1 MPWNDGLTGTAL
13 QIAST
18 PESPLRVMAGPGTGK
33 SFAMK
38 RRIARL
44 LEEGADP
51 GRILAVTFTRNAAAS
66 VVDDLNNLEVEGCE
80 EIVAGTLHGFCFALL
95 GRDEVLAL
103 SGRIPRPVVAFTT
116 KQVLQFEGRTMLAAC
131 RTSPSSRKIRLTPS
145 RA

>member
-18 PESPLRVMAGPGTGK
+18 PETPLWDMAGSGTGK

-44 LEEGADP
+44 LEEGADA

-66 VVDDLNNLEVEGCE
+66 VVDDLNNLDVEGCE
-80 EIVAGTLHGFCFALL
+80 DIIAGTLHGFCFGLL
-95 GRDEVLAL
+95 SKDEVLAL
-103 SGRIPRPVVAFTT
+103 SGRVPRPVVTFTT
-116 KQVLQFEGRTMLAAC
+116 KQVLQFEARACSHYRIASTMRT
-131 RTSPSSRKIRLTPS
+131 K
-145 RA
+145 

>member
-18 PESPLRVMAGPGTGK
+18 LETPLRVMAGPGTGK

-51 GRILAVTFTRNAAAS
+51 VRILAVTFTRNAAAS
-66 VVDDLNNLEVEGCE
+66 VVDDLNNLDVPGCE
-80 EIVAGTLHGFCFALL
+80 EIVAGTLHGFCFGLL
-95 GRDEVLAL
+95 GRDEVL
-103 SGRIPRPVVAFTT
+103 
-116 KQVLQFEGRTMLAAC
+116 
-131 RTSPSSRKIRLTPS
+131 
-145 RA
+145 